1 MAVEM
6 EKKHHYS
13 KETRSE
19 DGDYMNWSPKHKT
32 VSSFS
37 DCEINI
43 ISALGLLLMLG
54 VLLALCVI
62 GILYH
67 NKRFS
72 FEILSK
78 QYENATATVM
88 MQELTVKKMETLYE
102 ALKVKHQQ
110 VQEDL
115 LACKATQ
122 NRGPCEKGW
131 KYFGLNCYYFST
143 SKLNWTRSR
152 DECVEKGGHLVIITS
167 NAEQVYV
174 YSQIQE
180 THWIGLNDLETE
192 GKWMWVNNQPLQETG
207 VMFWFSA
214 PEGPNEPDNW
224 KMVDPSGENCGAL
237 GNVASTNYWFDAS
250 CSELK
255 KFICEKGN
263 NPNSF

>member
-1 MAVEM
+1 
-6 EKKHHYS
+6 
-13 KETRSE
+13 
-19 DGDYMNWSPKHKT
+19 
-32 VSSFS
+32 
-37 DCEINI
+37 
-43 ISALGLLLMLG
+43 
-54 VLLALCVI
+54 
-62 GILYH
+62 
-67 NKRFS
+67 
-72 FEILSK
+72 
-78 QYENATATVM
+78 
-88 MQELTVKKMETLYE
+88 
-102 ALKVKHQQ
+102 
-110 VQEDL
+110 
-115 LACKATQ
+115 
-122 NRGPCEKGW
+122 CEKGW

-167 NAEQVYV
+167 KAEQVYV

-237 GNVASTNYWFDAS
+237 GNVAYTNYWFDAS

-255 KFICEKGN
+255 KFICENGE
-263 NPNSF
+263 